1 VDIEDLL
8 EVQSL
13 LNRKIVYIRRVDIED
28 LLEVQSLLNMKIVY
42 ILLWMHMITCRFRSS
57 IEMKYE
63 YCRPHRS
70 GL

>member
-1 VDIEDLL
+1 MDIEDLL

-57 IEMKYE
+57 ISYIYYAEPE
-63 YCRPHRS
+63 
-70 GL
+70 